1 MIIRPEGSDVGVW
14 VDDPPLS
21 TEELAAREELDR
33 QRAVAIAAR
42 AAREETNEAARM
54 AKLKKRLTKR
64 VLEVFVEAARTYGWN
79 GDYIEVVYFINWCFD
94 VARKDRPSS
103 FFAYGD
109 DDDERDIN
117 LFTPMRGPFN
127 TLAEA
132 EMVASRLRKDGAEIV
147 RIVGT
152 LLPGESSRRA
162 PWYIETT
169 HLQLLEPR

>member
-64 VLEVFVEAARTYGWN
+64 VLAVFVEAARTYGWN
-79 GDYIEVVYFINWCFD
+79 GDYIEVVDFINWCFD

-109 DDDERDIN
+109 DETDID

-132 EMVASRLRKDGAEIV
+132 EMAAAGLRKDGTEIV
-147 RIVGT
+147 
-152 LLPGESSRRA
+152 
-162 PWYIETT
+162 
-169 HLQLLEPR
+169 